1 MPVGTPRRREVMA
14 MIIPASGS
22 GFNSLLAEALEREKK
37 ERKKAEEEGMTERV
51 RLVGQ
56 YLADHAEEL
65 YAVAYDDLT
74 ADDIQIHIKR
84 RGKEPCTKETV
95 ELGAETA
102 NSLRHAAG
110 RSISYLQNVYE
121 ILDAELQGTD
131 FEEDSDKIFREWRK
145 DRVT

>member
-1 MPVGTPRRREVMA
+1 

-22 GFNSLLAEALEREKK
+22 DFNQLLAEALEREKRERQKKK
-37 ERKKAEEEGMTERV
+37 EMITI
-51 RLVGQ
+51 
-56 YLADHAEEL
+56 HAE
-65 YAVAYDDLT
+65 AAS
-74 ADDIQIHIKR
+74 A
-84 RGKEPCTKETV
+84 
-95 ELGAETA
+95 
-102 NSLRHAAG
+102 LRCAIG